1 MTKTNVYLE
10 LGSKKVFA
18 SALDWPGWSRSGRD
32 EEQAM
37 QSLRNYGQRYAQVTN
52 RAGVDFQAP
61 DSISKFTVLER
72 LPGNSTTD
80 FGAPSAVPD
89 GDHGVFEL
97 EDLEFS
103 QAILESCWIAF
114 DNAIQAATGK
124 ELRKGPRGGGRDV
137 DKIIAHTL
145 EAEQSYLQ
153 KIAWKHKIDKELS
166 AAQQLLAIRQA
177 ALGALEQAAVNK
189 LPEHGPRGGKLWPAR
204 YYVRRS
210 AWHILDHAWEIEDR
224 TT

>member
-10 LGSKKVFA
+10 VGSKKVFA

-32 EEQAM
+32 EDQAL
-37 QSLRNYGQRYAQVTN
+37 QSLLIYGQRYAKVTD
-52 RAGVDFQAP
+52 RAGTDFQAL

-80 FGAPSAVPD
+80 FGAPSAIPES
-89 GDHGVFEL
+89 DHRVFEL
-97 EDLEFS
+97 KDLEFS
-103 QAILESCWIAF
+103 RAILESCWIAF

-124 ELRKGPRGGGRDV
+124 ELRRGPRGGGRDV

-145 EAEQSYLQ
+145 EAEQSYLL
-153 KIAWKHKIDKELS
+153 KITWKHKIDEELS
-166 AAQQLLAIRQA
+166 AAQQLLAIQHA
-177 ALGALEQAAVNK
+177 ALGALEQAVMNK

-210 AWHILDHAWEIEDR
+210 AWHILDHTWEIEDR
-224 TT
+224 LS